1 MPTSIGNFFM
11 RAIICSPLHAL
22 LGDNLAVITVRGHK
36 SGKQYST
43 PINVTQQN
51 GDWVVVSLRSRQW
64 WRNLRRGQTARLH
77 VAGKDQVVQGK
88 VIEEHAAVVTGL
100 ADYFRRN
107 PSYAKYYNIHLAAE
121 GQPDMTE
128 LTRVADEWIPI
139 RLTPT

>member
-51 GDWVVVSLRSRQW
+51 GDWVVVSLRS
-64 WRNLRRGQTARLH
+64 GQTARLH

-107 PSYAKYYNIHLAAE
+107 PSYAKYYGIHLAAE

-128 LTRVADEWIPI
+128 LTRVADERILI